1 MRRESIFD
9 VSLFVLLAVLAC
21 TAAGYVYT
29 HGYTLYYGD
38 AEAHLNI
45 ARRVVDSRT
54 PGPEQLGTVWLPLP
68 HILMLP
74 FVRNDHLWRTGLAGV
89 IPSAASFVVAGLA
102 LFASVRRAFHSTLSA
117 IGSVLLFSANPN
129 LLYLQ
134 STPMTE
140 ALFLAALLVLLW
152 ATLWFRDTSSRWAI
166 LVAGIAANAAA
177 LTRYE
182 GWFVIPF
189 VFAYLLVVARK
200 KWHAVLFG
208 VLASLGPL
216 AWLAHNQYYYSNALE
231 FYNGPYSALAIY
243 HRQIAAGMQPYPGD
257 HDWLQAIHYFSTAAR
272 LVIGMPALIL
282 GAAGLICAISR
293 RVLWPMIF
301 LALVPA
307 FYVWS
312 IHSSGTPIF
321 VPTLWP
327 FSWYNTRYA
336 IAVLPW
342 AAFAAGAIV
351 TFVPPRTRPIAV
363 LVMVLVTLGFS
374 IRTNPTSICWKESAV
389 NSEARREWTQETAK
403 YLVEN
408 FEPGSG
414 IAISFGDLTG
424 VLREAGIPIREAL
437 HEGNHPEWDATM
449 ARPELMLSKAW
460 VVANAGDELDTAV
473 RKAER
478 PGVHY
483 QLERQIMVKDAPAV
497 EIYRRQP

>member
-1 MRRESIFD
+1 MRREFIFD
-9 VSLFVLLAVLAC
+9 VAIFVLLAVVAC
-21 TAAGYVYT
+21 AAASYVYA

-68 HILMLP
+68 HLLMLP

-89 IPSAASFVVAGLA
+89 IPSTASFIVAGLA
-102 LFASVRRAFHSTLSA
+102 LFASVRRAFHSTLA
-117 IGSVLLFSANPN
+117 AATSVLLFSANPN

-152 ATLWFRDTSSRWAI
+152 ATLWFRDSSSVWSI
-166 LVAGIAANAAA
+166 LIAAIAANAAA

-189 VFAYLLVVARK
+189 VFVYLLVIAHN
-200 KWHAVLFG
+200 KWHAMLFG
-208 VLASLGPL
+208 LLASLGPL

-231 FYNGPYSALAIY
+231 FYNGPYSAMAIY

-257 HDWLQAIHYFSTAAR
+257 QDWLQALHYFSSTAR
-272 LVIGMPALIL
+272 LVVGLPLLIL
-282 GAAGLICAISR
+282 GAAGFLCAISR
-293 RVLWPMIF
+293 RAIWPMIF

-307 FYVWS
+307 FYLWS
-312 IHSSGTPIF
+312 MHSSGTPIF

-336 IAVLPW
+336 IAVLPL

-351 TFVPPRTRPIAV
+351 TFVPARAAPVVALVAV
-363 LVMVLVTLGFS
+363 LLPVGFS
-374 IRTNPTSICWKESAV
+374 IRSNPISICWKESAV
-389 NSEARREWTQETAK
+389 NSEARREWTKEAAR
-403 YLVEN
+403 YLAEN
-408 FEPGSG
+408 FEPKSG
-414 IAISFGDLTG
+414 IAISFGDLAG
-424 VLREAGIPIREAL
+424 ILREAGIPIREAL
-437 HEGNHPEWDATM
+437 HEGNHPEWDATI
-449 ARPELMLSKAW
+449 ARPDLMLSKAW
-460 VVANAGDELDTAV
+460 VVADAGDDLDTAV
-473 RKAER
+473 RKADR
-478 PGVHY
+478 SGVHY

>member
-1 MRRESIFD
+1 M
-9 VSLFVLLAVLAC
+9 
-21 TAAGYVYT
+21 
-29 HGYTLYYGD
+29 
-38 AEAHLNI
+38 
-45 ARRVVDSRT
+45 
-54 PGPEQLGTVWLPLP
+54 
-68 HILMLP
+68 
-74 FVRNDHLWRTGLAGV
+74 
-89 IPSAASFVVAGLA
+89 
-102 LFASVRRAFHSTLSA
+102 
-117 IGSVLLFSANPN
+117 
-129 LLYLQ
+129 
-134 STPMTE
+134 
-140 ALFLAALLVLLW
+140 
-152 ATLWFRDTSSRWAI
+152 
-166 LVAGIAANAAA
+166 AGIAANAAA

-189 VFAYLLVVARK
+189 VFVYLLLIARK

-257 HDWLQAIHYFSTAAR
+257 HNWLQAIHYFSAAAR
-272 LVIGMPALIL
+272 LVVGMPFLIL
-282 GAAGLICAISR
+282 GAAGFICAISR

-312 IHSSGTPIF
+312 MHSSGTPIF

-336 IAVLPW
+336 IAV
-342 AAFAAGAIV
+342 FAIRRHLRREPSLLSYRHECV
-351 TFVPPRTRPIAV
+351 RSRPRRGTGP
-363 LVMVLVTLGFS
+363 LGFS
-374 IRTNPTSICWKESAV
+374 IRANPISICWKESAV

-403 YLVEN
+403 YLAEN
-408 FEPGSG
+408 FKPGSG
-414 IAISFGDLTG
+414 IAISFGDLAG

-437 HEGNHPEWDATM
+437 HEGNHPEWDATI

-460 VVANAGDELDTAV
+460 VVANAGDDLDTAV
-473 RKAER
+473 RKADR